1 MLHLVYSRVGS
12 LQVNILSAY
21 KIVGFTV
28 VQYKFPFNLSGEK
41 KLNQVNQWEKKLTC
55 MISLSEMSFAAILLS
70 IIAGNQVGKLQLEL
84 KDGKQ

>member
-1 MLHLVYSRVGS
+1 MLHLVYFRVGS
-12 LQVNILSAY
+12 LQVSILSHTTSPISQLLDTNSVTY
-21 KIVGFTV
+21 YIKPN
-28 VQYKFPFNLSGEK
+28 K
-41 KLNQVNQWEKKLTC
+41 VNQWEKKLTC